1 MQGPGDWTS
10 GQRQQKRSA
19 ATGYCRWVQFSIS
32 QGGFVGAAAVIVYP
46 AEQVVIGLDHSALEG
61 TGRRGLAAA

>member
-1 MQGPGDWTS
+1 
-10 GQRQQKRSA
+10 
-19 ATGYCRWVQFSIS
+19 VQFSIS